1 MQYNTFYIPIG
12 DNGEAQEQL
21 NAFLRGHRVL
31 QVERHVFDGG
41 WGFCVEWLDGTGS
54 SSAGAKWKTPRV
66 DYREIL
72 DEEAF
77 ARFAKLRERRK
88 AIAAE
93 DGIAPYMVLTD
104 AQMAETAR
112 LEVLTR
118 TAFVAIPGVGEARAK
133 KFFDRLVAQEPKAG
147 NVAEE
152 GDAQ

>member
-12 DNGEAQEQL
+12 DDGEAQERL
-21 NAFLRGHRVL
+21 NAFLRSHRVL

-54 SSAGAKWKTPRV
+54 IVGGSKWKPQRV

-77 ARFAKLRERRK
+77 SRFVTFRERRK

-104 AQMAETAR
+104 AQMAEAANTQ
-112 LEVLTR
+112 
-118 TAFVAIPGVGEARAK
+118 VAWRW
-133 KFFDRLVAQEPKAG
+133 
-147 NVAEE
+147 
-152 GDAQ
+152 